1 MNSVALDHHE
11 EVVHQKKVGKEFT
24 QAQRQIIVAR
34 RLWSLKSRDGNV
46 CLSRKIAVPVMEEF
60 RVSHWT
66 LKRISIRDLENFNNP
81 MLSRKKQ

>member
-11 EVVHQKKVGKEFT
+11 EVVHRKKVDKELT
-24 QAQRQIIVAR
+24 QTQRQLIVAR

-46 CLSRKIAVPVMEEF
+46 CLSRKIAAPLMEEF
-60 RVSHWT
+60 RVSRWT
-66 LKRISIRDLENFNNP
+66 LKRISIRALENFNNP